1 MGWGEEGGERGGEGS
16 AVSSLYLTTHSR
28 TSTGKLS
35 VAPLPLHNR
44 GMLLH
49 GHSPEHRLRGGSYGT
64 YPIVAS
70 PPVFV
75 CCEMLTR
82 ALCARVTAC
91 IDADCPAGEAAELV
105 FRQANS
111 RDLKKAVRGIHG
123 SHQPACGRAKVSC
136 SSNSNSNCQTAA
148 SAATHE
154 GTDTVCTV
162 NSAAA
167 VASWRPE

>member
-1 MGWGEEGGERGGEGS
+1 MQEAQAHSTLS
-16 AVSSLYLTTHSR
+16 AAAHLTPRCLYYTQPATTHNCC
-28 TSTGKLS
+28 
-35 VAPLPLHNR
+35 LHQASQ
-44 GMLLH
+44 H
-49 GHSPEHRLRGGSYGT
+49 ASIYGA

-111 RDLKKAVRGIHG
+111 RDLKKAFRGIHG

-136 SSNSNSNCQTAA
+136 SPNSNSKRRTAA